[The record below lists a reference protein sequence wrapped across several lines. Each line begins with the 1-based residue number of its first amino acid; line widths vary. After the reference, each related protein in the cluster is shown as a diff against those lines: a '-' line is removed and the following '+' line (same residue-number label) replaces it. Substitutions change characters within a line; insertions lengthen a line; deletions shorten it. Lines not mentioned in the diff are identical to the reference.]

1 VNSAANE
8 ILLPRTDAGAGAQVI
23 VVVLSTVV
31 LATLVRRERSFVM
44 LTIGVGMVVLGFMA
58 MRTLH

>member
-1 VNSAANE
+1 MNSAANE